1 MKIQPR
7 AVEGFLQQPD
17 PSLRVILVYGPDSGL
32 VRERVNHLASRI
44 APNLDDPFQVSLLSD
59 EDLKQVPS
67 RLSDE
72 AAQISFGP
80 DRRLIL
86 VRAAQQATA
95 KALKIFL
102 KELPKDLSKE
112 EGPEDVSGHSLILLQ
127 AGDLSPRDDLR
138 AQCEAHKYAAAVPC
152 YLGSPQVIQ
161 GLMREIFGR
170 TRVAID
176 REAENF
182 VLSQLGADHGI
193 SRQEI
198 EKLALYAGEGGSLG
212 LNEVLH
218 MLGNT
223 SDARVD
229 ETLGRIL
236 CGDWRQ
242 AEPHLEELL
251 RQGVSPIAI
260 LRPLASAL
268 LRLKRLHI
276 LMQSGQGEEAAI
288 KSCKPPIF
296 FKQIPLIKRQLN
308 LWDLKRLDKLLQA
321 TLDVEAACKRTQA
334 PAALLMTYL
343 CLQIAQRAGYRG

>member
-7 AVEGFLQQPD
+7 AVEGFLQQPN
-17 PSLRVILVYGPDSGL
+17 PSLRVILVYGPDAGL
-32 VRERVNHLASRI
+32 VRERVNQLAAKI

-59 EDLKQVPS
+59 EDLKQTPG
-67 RLSDE
+67 RLADE
-72 AAQISFGP
+72 AAQISFGGE
-80 DRRLIL
+80 RRLIL
-86 VRAAQQATA
+86 VRSAQQATA
-95 KALKIFL
+95 KALKVFL
-102 KELPKDLSKE
+102 KDLPKDL
-112 EGPEDVSGHSLILLQ
+112 PEDVPGESLILLQ

-138 AQCEAHKYAAAVPC
+138 GQCEAHKYAAAVPC
-152 YLGSPQVIQ
+152 YLGSPQMIQ

-170 TRVAID
+170 SRVSID

-182 VLSQLGADHGI
+182 VLAQLGADHGI

-198 EKLALYAGEGGSLG
+198 EKLALYAGEGGTLG
-212 LNEVLH
+212 LNEVWH

-223 SDARVD
+223 SDTRVD

-242 AEPHLEELL
+242 AEPQLEELL

-288 KSCKPPIF
+288 KSYKPPIF
-296 FKQIPLIKRQLN
+296 FKHIPLIKRQLN
-308 LWDLKRLDKLLQA
+308 LWDLKRLDKLLQT
-321 TLDVEAACKRTQA
+321 TLDIEAACKKTQA